1 MKDAKTTTYH
11 RWDLSGYT
19 PKLQISSM
27 KKEGGKTNELL
38 MMTFA
43 HRSTCFLLYG
53 GGERREWEVG
63 TGLQGCMIK
72 NSPENR

>member
-1 MKDAKTTTYH
+1 
-11 RWDLSGYT
+11 
-19 PKLQISSM
+19 M
-27 KKEGGKTNELL
+27 KKSGKTNELL

-43 HRSTCFLLYG
+43 HRSTCFFIHG

>member
-1 MKDAKTTTYH
+1 
-11 RWDLSGYT
+11 
-19 PKLQISSM
+19 M
-27 KKEGGKTNELL
+27 KKGGKTNDLL

-43 HRSTCFLLYG
+43 HRSTCYLLHG
-53 GGERREWEVG
+53 GGDRREWEVG